1 MAKQS
6 LTTSGVAN
14 KQEELFA
21 LEQHHLDI
29 EAQALITD
37 FRVWISNH
45 FELSSSEQGYLAS
58 ADQNFIR
65 LLSSVVFVGVRN
77 RLPIVFSKTPI
88 TLGVKRFETTSS
100 FNFAYEWGGTV
111 NNSTHIKLDIVYQ

>member
-1 MAKQS
+1 MAKQP

-29 EAQALITD
+29 ETQSLIND
-37 FRVWISNH
+37 FKLWISNH
-45 FELSSSEQGYLAS
+45 FELSTSEQGYLGS
-58 ADQNFIR
+58 ADESFIR
-65 LLSSVVFVGVRN
+65 LLSSIVFVGVRN
-77 RLPIVFSKTPI
+77 RLPIDFSKTPI

-100 FNFAYEWGGTV
+100 FDFVYEWGGTT
-111 NNSTHIKLDIVYQ
+111 NKTTHIKLDIVYI